1 MLDTGRKLRE
11 LDRAAEVWQ
20 QREAGIVQDRE
31 SLRTALAKARLELV
45 EMGHESARRET
56 QFGEIVNAL
65 TVKTV
70 EVDRRASENKLLRE
84 RQVGLSVELEQAQKR
99 ETEARHKL
107 DEFAA
112 THANESAH
120 IAELLAQLGRHE
132 KEGARLQK
140 SLETTH
146 AKLAEA
152 TEAAR
157 IVESDSA
164 GERARAHAEMRGL
177 RSEIEEL
184 RSRLEK
190 ETNNSSETSAE
201 ITLLRTQVNDFA
213 TERRIAEERLVALK
227 TESEG
232 DKK

>member
-1 MLDTGRKLRE
+1 
-11 LDRAAEVWQ
+11 
-20 QREAGIVQDRE
+20 
-31 SLRTALAKARLELV
+31 
-45 EMGHESARRET
+45 MGNESARRET
-56 QFGEIVNAL
+56 QFGEIVKAL
-65 TVKTV
+65 TAKTV

-84 RQVGLSVELEQAQKR
+84 KQVGLSVELEQAQKR

-107 DEFAA
+107 DEFSA
-112 THANESAH
+112 THANETAY

-132 KEGARLQK
+132 KETARLQK

-164 GERARAHAEMRGL
+164 AELARGHAEMRGL

-190 ETNNSSETSAE
+190 ASNDSSETSVE
-201 ITLLRTQVNDFA
+201 ITLLRTQVNDLA
-213 TERRIAEERLVALK
+213 TERQIAEQGFSLSKMRAK
-227 TESEG
+227 PTRGTCRRSAPTYRSFHCNWRRTRSSSISRSRNARICAPRS
-232 DKK
+232 